1 MKGCID
7 YHDILFSVFFLL
19 QGLQALPFVIAPRSL
34 LLLALVMSF
43 QLFPKDELCF
53 SDEQRQLSILVLG
66 IICDNFLKLIL
77 SV

>member
-7 YHDILFSVFFLL
+7 YHDFLFSVFFPVA
-19 QGLQALPFVIAPRSL
+19 GTTGPFVRAPRSL
-34 LLLALVMSF
+34 LLLTLVMSF
-43 QLFPKDELCF
+43 QLSPEDELCF

-66 IICDNFLKLIL
+66 IICDHFLKLIL